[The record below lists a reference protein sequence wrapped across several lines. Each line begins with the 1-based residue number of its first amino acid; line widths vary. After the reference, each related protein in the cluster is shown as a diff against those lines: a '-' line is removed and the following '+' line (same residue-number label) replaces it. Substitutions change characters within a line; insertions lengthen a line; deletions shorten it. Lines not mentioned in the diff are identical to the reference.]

1 MMTVE
6 WRGKPVWILR
16 RTPEMLASLKKTD
29 AEVADPNSDVPF
41 TMPTPEYCKNESR
54 SRPTTRTCWS
64 WSASVPTWA
73 ARHPARSRRRQP
85 SSALIPASCA
95 RAMARPSTW
104 LAACSRTSR
113 RRRTLTSPVPVPV
126 RHQARDR
133 QGRERR
139 SLIMAAEK
147 EVKTTG
153 LLGWIDARFPATQLW
168 EDHLSEY
175 YAPKNFNFWYF
186 FGSLALLVLVIQIVT
201 GIFLVMHYKP
211 DAR

>member
-41 TMPTPEYCKNESR
+41 TMPTPEYCKNETR
-54 SRPTTRTCWS
+54 SRADHKDLLVVVGICSHLGCSPSGPFPPAPT
-64 WSASVPTWA
+64 
-73 ARHPARSRRRQP
+73 

-95 RAMARPSTW
+95 RATARPSTW
-104 LAACSRTSR
+104 PAACSRTSR

-139 SLIMAAEK
+139 SVIMAAEK

-153 LLGWIDARFPATQLW
+153 LLGWIDARFPPPNSGKTT
-168 EDHLSEY
+168 S
-175 YAPKNFNFWYF
+175 PSTTRRRTSTS
-186 FGSLALLVLVIQIVT
+186 GTSS
-201 GIFLVMHYKP
+201 
-211 DAR
+211 ARWRCWCW